1 MRNYK
6 IPSRVAE
13 PKELILRP
21 IVNRLRNDHLRGPV
35 FPDTLLAELSSKDR
49 WTSGSRSVNHGPRT
63 GTREYG
69 NIAGMKTTID
79 LPDALYRRLK
89 IRAAESGVTIRH
101 LVVQGI
107 ERELGGAT
115 DKTPEALYEDGGQ
128 ERHSYVDEQGWPVL
142 KRSADDRTVIT
153 NEFVNRLR
161 EEEGV

>member
-1 MRNYK
+1 
-6 IPSRVAE
+6 
-13 PKELILRP
+13 
-21 IVNRLRNDHLRGPV
+21 
-35 FPDTLLAELSSKDR
+35 
-49 WTSGSRSVNHGPRT
+49 
-63 GTREYG
+63 
-69 NIAGMKTTID
+69 MKTTID

-107 ERELGGAT
+107 EHELGGGTNTTT
-115 DKTPEALYEDGGQ
+115 DVSYEERDE

-142 KRSADDRTVIT
+142 KRDDDDPTVIT